1 MGRVEDV
8 DDRMRAGHGSPPAAG
23 ARLRRTAMKQNR
35 IVLDPD
41 AIDDV
46 LQQLA
51 VTYDLDSGTLE
62 YLGRII
68 ALYPR
73 PVTMYV
79 DESSALFY
87 GQTPL
92 VDRFTFNLQADELV
106 LFASDPL
113 TFLDATIE
121 MAMYLAGFATMLG
134 VEEQWKVEF
143 TIGAWKPVRS
153 RIKRELGIPV
163 IDEPLWI
170 VGLPPEGEGA
180 VSEEPHPFLT
190 LVSRLDIASFTQM
203 VRLAARDD
211 VEVSFPA
218 GADPRV
224 IEVYLRVRAAIE
236 QVARGISLTGWREF
250 NRRLLLMVQEL
261 EAEYQPASLPIPH
274 WWRQP
279 GLLEDAA
286 PDAIPEEPQAAP
298 LDRLPGQGEP
308 PAEEGETPSDRERW
322 DPFAAYLDELL
333 RDEE

>member
-1 MGRVEDV
+1 
-8 DDRMRAGHGSPPAAG
+8 
-23 ARLRRTAMKQNR
+23 MKHNR

-41 AIDDV
+41 AVDDV

-51 VTYDLDSGTLE
+51 VAYDLDSGTLE
-62 YLGRII
+62 YLGRIV

-73 PVTMYV
+73 PATMYV

-87 GQTPL
+87 SQTPL

-113 TFLDATIE
+113 TFIDATIE

-134 VEEQWKVEF
+134 VDEQWKIEF
-143 TIGAWKPVRS
+143 TIGAWKPVKS

-170 VGLPPEGEGA
+170 VGLPPEGEGH
-180 VSEEPHPFLT
+180 EEPHPFLT

-211 VEVSFPA
+211 VEVNFPP

-224 IEVYLRVRAAIE
+224 IEVYVRVKTAIE
-236 QVARGISLTGWREF
+236 QVADGLSLADWREF
-250 NRRLLLMVQEL
+250 NRRLLLTVQEL
-261 EAEYQPASLPIPH
+261 EAVYQPSNLPVPH
-274 WWRQP
+274 WWQQP
-279 GLLEDAA
+279 ERPGDARSGDAA
-286 PDAIPEEPQAAP
+286 PEERERALSAQA
-298 LDRLPGQGEP
+298 E
-308 PAEEGETPSDRERW
+308 AESASASEQTSLSEGDRW
-322 DPFAAYLDELL
+322 DPFAAYLEELFGDDE
-333 RDEE
+333 

>member
-1 MGRVEDV
+1 
-8 DDRMRAGHGSPPAAG
+8 
-23 ARLRRTAMKQNR
+23 MKHNR

-41 AIDDV
+41 AVDDV

-51 VTYDLDSGTLE
+51 VFYDLDSGTLE

-87 GQTPL
+87 SQTPL
-92 VDRFTFNLQADELV
+92 VDRFTFNLQSDELV

-113 TFLDATIE
+113 TFIDATIE
-121 MAMYLAGFATMLG
+121 MAMYLAGFTTMLG
-134 VEEQWKVEF
+134 VDEQWKIEF
-143 TIGAWKPVRS
+143 AIGAWKPVKS

-170 VGLPPEGEGA
+170 VGLPAEGEDAGRG
-180 VSEEPHPFLT
+180 EPHPFLT

-211 VEVSFPA
+211 VEVNFPP

-224 IEVYLRVRAAIE
+224 IEVYVRTKTVLERVAD
-236 QVARGISLTGWREF
+236 GLSLPGWREF
-250 NRRLLLMVQEL
+250 NRRLLLAVQEL

-274 WWRQP
+274 WWQQP
-279 GLLEDAA
+279 GLLVDAPPEDAIREEGTL
-286 PDAIPEEPQAAP
+286 PLDARTGEKDSSPPGGAAP
-298 LDRLPGQGEP
+298 PGR
-308 PAEEGETPSDRERW
+308 DRW
-322 DPFAAYLDELL
+322 DPFAAYLEELFG
-333 RDEE
+333 DDD